1 MFETSYVATSVAYAE
16 LDATAVMTDRF
27 AASTRSLAFPT
38 ARFGDSGEEPSIVLD
53 DADSCLFR
61 PVPRAGSVT

>member
-38 ARFGDSGEEPSIVLD
+38 ARFGDS
-53 DADSCLFR
+53 R
-61 PVPRAGSVT
+61 